1 MLSSVEKV
9 WTACQLSNSIIYV
22 ILILHPVFSIFPSH
36 CFVNQV
42 FINLYI
48 IIFIVFMDDSK
59 NLPKDQQKRIQ
70 TKHRASQE
78 LYDLHQFCKN
88 KVMKHSSSCYKPVF
102 PLRLINLELTQI
114 VTFKSLLN

>member
-1 MLSSVEKV
+1 MMLSSVEKV
-9 WTACQLSNSIIYV
+9 WTACQFVQLIHLCHLV
-22 ILILHPVFSIFPSH
+22 IMHPVFSIFPSL

-42 FINLYI
+42 FINLFI
-48 IIFIVFMDDSK
+48 FIIFIVFMDDSK

-88 KVMKHSSSCYKPVF
+88 KVMKHSSSCNKPIL
-102 PLRLINLELTQI
+102 P
-114 VTFKSLLN
+114 